1 MKAGR
6 IFISILVGLIFVNL
20 FVPEAGRGRQIS
32 LGELKVGQEISL
44 PSPNLKGSMSVEEAL
59 AKRRSIRSFQDRS
72 LTLNQ
77 ISQLLWAAQGITEP
91 QRRLRTAPS
100 AGATYPYEVYFV
112 TKEGV
117 FRYIPQGHKASK
129 VKNGDVRGSLAQA
142 AYGQQWVRQAP
153 LTIILSAIFSRTT
166 QRYGERGKMYV
177 YIEAG
182 HIAQNVHLQAVGLGL
197 GSVPVGAFDPESV
210 KKAGGVAEGE
220 VVYLIPVGYPAVR

>member
-1 MKAGR
+1 MKARR
-6 IFISILVGLIFVNL
+6 IFISILGGLIFVSL
-20 FVPEAGRGRQIS
+20 LVPEAGRGRQIS

-44 PSPNLKGSMSVEEAL
+44 PSPNLKGSMSIEEAL
-59 AKRRSIRSFQDRS
+59 AKRRSIRSFQDRL

-91 QRRLRTAPS
+91 QRGLRTAPS

-117 FRYIPQGHKASK
+117 FRYIPQGHKVIK
-129 VKNGDVRGSLAQA
+129 VKSGDVRESLAQA
-142 AYGQQWVRQAP
+142 AYGQQWIRQAP

-166 QRYGERGKMYV
+166 QRYGERGRMYV

-210 KKAGGVAEGE
+210 KKAGGIAEGE
-220 VVYLIPVGYPAVR
+220 VVYLIPVGYPAVH